1 MTPKRIDAMLFIA
14 RKRVNMQRLEEL
26 TVAQM
31 ARTTDEKTLRSFV
44 RSLSQ

>member
-1 MTPKRIDAMLFIA
+1 MLFIA

-31 ARTTDEKTLRSFV
+31 ARTTDERALKKFV
-44 RSLSQ
+44 RDLSQ